1 MRILLAL
8 PILSLAAACSDTTPD
23 PRGVERDEVLL
34 QVSAT
39 GRTDTRPDQA
49 RFTAGVQTIAA
60 SAALASTG
68 NNRVMERVAAALER
82 LGIKRDDIQ
91 TRNITLARIDYGP
104 ERGRFRPTHMVE
116 VRVRN
121 LDRAGEADRRHHGR
135 RGQRAV
141 RPQSGRG
148 RSGSGEPLGLCPG
161 LQGGAG
167 RGRAYAAAAGL
178 KVTRVLAIRDAARKR
193 RRRPL
198 PMAMDASVMS
208 TPGADGGSGFAAADV
223 QPRHQH
229 QPSHG
234 PRRFRLVPLSRTGAA
249 GGASRAV
256 AETALATLCF
266 SSRSDLCMRAGLVC
280 GV

>member
-8 PILSLAAACSDTTPD
+8 PILGLAAACSDTAPD

-104 ERGRFRPTHMVE
+104 ERGRFQANNMVE

-121 LDRAGEADRRHHGR
+121 LDRAGEAIAATTDAGANVLSGPNLVVADPEAASRSAYA
-135 RGQRAV
+135 QAYKAARA
-141 RPQSGRG
+141 RA
-148 RSGSGEPLGLCPG
+148 E
-161 LQGGAG
+161 
-167 RGRAYAAAAGL
+167 AYAAAAGL
-178 KVTRVLAIRDAARKR
+178 KVTRVLAIRDAGESGGG
-193 RRRPL
+193 PY
-198 PMAMDASVMS
+198 PMAMDGSVMS
-208 TPGADGGSGFAAADV
+208 AQARTVAPASSPPMFSPGTSTSQVMVRADFA
-223 QPRHQH
+223 
-229 QPSHG
+229 
-234 PRRFRLVPLSRTGAA
+234 LSR
-249 GGASRAV
+249 
-256 AETALATLCF
+256 
-266 SSRSDLCMRAGLVC
+266 
-280 GV
+280 